1 MRFGV
6 RPRAKGDL
14 ASRVGRARADVKE
27 RVGVEHSMALE
38 HQAVGRVDEAV
49 EAGTK
54 RQLRRRGIR

>member
-6 RPRAKGDL
+6 RPRANGDL

-27 RVGVEHSMALE
+27 RVGVEYSMALE